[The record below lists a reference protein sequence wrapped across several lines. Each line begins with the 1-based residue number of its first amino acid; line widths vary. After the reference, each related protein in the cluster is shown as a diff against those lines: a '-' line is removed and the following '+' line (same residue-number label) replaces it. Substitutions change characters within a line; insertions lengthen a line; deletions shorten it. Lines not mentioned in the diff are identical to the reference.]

1 MGLTHLLSKK
11 IKTGGIFNKFAFCNR
26 KLIVVVKSRNMQPI
40 LKLGA

>member
-11 IKTGGIFNKFAFCNR
+11 IKTGIFNKFAFCNR
-26 KLIVVVKSRNMQPI
+26 KLIVVVKSRNVQPI